1 LNSTIIKTICGIC
14 QIGCGILVHIDNG
27 EVIKIE
33 GDPESPL
40 NKGGA
45 MPQEAGVAGISL
57 SSGPVKAPA

>member
-1 LNSTIIKTICGIC
+1 MNWVTFT
-14 QIGCGILVHIDNG
+14 QTYEPT
-27 EVIKIE
+27 EVVKIE
-33 GDPESPL
+33 GNPESPL